1 MTKTI
6 SCGCTKRGNFHAPR
20 VTFSVTLVV
29 VARDPEI
36 SAVVQCLLLG
46 LAAVKAASQ
55 RMTINRHLEEV
66 FETSTVNLPVN
77 MDFNNVL
84 YFQTYEQT

>member
-6 SCGCTKRGNFHAPR
+6 FCGCTKRGNYSCTK

-36 SAVVQCLLLG
+36 SAVVQYLLLG
-46 LAAVKAASQ
+46 FAAVKAASQ

-77 MDFNNVL
+77 RDFNNVL
-84 YFQTYEQT
+84 YFQTFEQT